1 MRFKKTALRAL
12 ISKNLLVLITAILTL
27 HFWCS
32 PQTNF
37 LGQQKFVWAII
48 IRTVEELE
56 SFILNFTIN
65 LRNLTNGWN
74 LFHKSFFLCPSF
86 CKEPLLLIFFLI
98 QKNGFMSSIDRFLKQ
113 CICQKIESVWIKIN
127 NNLNLTHYKEMEAE
141 WGLSVITVSNT
152 VELRFPV
159 IFFRQE

>member
-1 MRFKKTALRAL
+1 M
-12 ISKNLLVLITAILTL
+12 TL

-32 PQTNF
+32 PQQNF
-37 LGQQKFVWAII
+37 LGQQKCIWAII

-56 SFILNFTIN
+56 SFILNFTIK

-86 CKEPLLLIFFLI
+86 CKEPLFLKTFLI
-98 QKNGFMSSIDRFLKQ
+98 LKKFSMSSIDKVLKK
-113 CICQKIESVWIKIN
+113 CICHKIESVWIKIN
-127 NNLNLTHYKEMEAE
+127 NNLNLPHYKQMDAE
-141 WGLSVITVSNT
+141 RGPSVITVSNT
-152 VELRFPV
+152 VEPSFPV